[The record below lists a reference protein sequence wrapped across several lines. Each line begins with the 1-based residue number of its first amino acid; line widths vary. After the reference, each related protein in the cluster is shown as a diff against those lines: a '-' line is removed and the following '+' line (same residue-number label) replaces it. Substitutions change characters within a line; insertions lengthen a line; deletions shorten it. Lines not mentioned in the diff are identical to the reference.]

1 MERKK
6 VRIVKFLETEQIKKF
21 QQPII
26 DEVHIALEKEQE
38 KESISITDKIAIRD
52 FAVINLVYA
61 CALRISEACN
71 LTVNYLDLEKKELE
85 VHDGKGGD
93 RIVPIPEPTVE
104 IIKEWLKIRPN
115 WKNNNYV
122 FTNVKGTT
130 RPGKVRPLN
139 RTYYNQLFN
148 RLAEATGVKMKDGS
162 NPHPHTLRHSRAMEI
177 YDNINNI
184 EILKKLLGHKNI
196 STTQIY
202 AQVRDSRVA
211 EVQQTITGGLVTL

>member
-6 VRIVKFLETEQIKKF
+6 NRIVKFLEIDEIKKL
-21 QQPII
+21 QKPII
-26 DEVHIALEKEQE
+26 ENAKEALEKD
-38 KESISITDKIAIRD
+38 KLSVPDKIAIRD

-71 LTVNYLDLEKKELE
+71 LTLNYLDLEKKEIYII
-85 VHDGKGGD
+85 DSKGDD
-93 RIVPIPEPTVE
+93 RIVPIPEPTLK

-115 WKNNNYV
+115 WKGNNYV
-122 FTNVKGTT
+122 FTNIKGST
-130 RPGKVRPLN
+130 RPGKIRPLN
-139 RTYYNQLFN
+139 QKYYNQLFVK
-148 RLAEATGVKMKDGS
+148 LAEATGIKMKDGS
-162 NPHPHTLRHSRAMEI
+162 IPHPHTLRHSRAMEI
-177 YDNINNI
+177 YDQIDNI

-211 EVQQTITGGLVTL
+211 EVQNKITGGLISI